1 MRRDPP
7 DEEGLTSYRRGR
19 PFTLYLQG
27 EGGRSCNPTH
37 RCRNLSSPNDPKPRS
52 FYRSIQLPDDGLL
65 PPLHLLPL
73 NSHPAGNLTL
83 RPRTWGRTQHGFL
96 ARLGSSKTS
105 WTKPTKNPKEGLA
118 FVCMT
123 IADLPSPLPRPY
135 IWCLCESPG
144 AWDIRS
150 EVSEPYPCLPGPT
163 FPFFSLSLTSR
174 ALLTTSIT
182 CHWSKDSLYKQ
193 SRCCSRNGRD
203 L

>member
-1 MRRDPP
+1 MLDRKVVPCAIKIQIRARRYDVSFNSRLQNQESPLTVFSPIPRSIPFSKNLTKALVTGMRRDPP

-105 WTKPTKNPKEGLA
+105 
-118 FVCMT
+118 
-123 IADLPSPLPRPY
+123 
-135 IWCLCESPG
+135 
-144 AWDIRS
+144 
-150 EVSEPYPCLPGPT
+150 
-163 FPFFSLSLTSR
+163 
-174 ALLTTSIT
+174 
-182 CHWSKDSLYKQ
+182 
-193 SRCCSRNGRD
+193 
-203 L
+203 